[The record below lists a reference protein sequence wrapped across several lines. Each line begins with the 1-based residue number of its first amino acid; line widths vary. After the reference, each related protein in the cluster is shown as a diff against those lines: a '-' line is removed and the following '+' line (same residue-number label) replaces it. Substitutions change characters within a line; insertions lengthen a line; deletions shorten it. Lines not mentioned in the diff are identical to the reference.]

1 MKAFS
6 WRVYFVT
13 AVVAVISLWATSQFS
28 QNEWAE
34 ILTATPIPIALIAAL
49 YQIFRDNAA
58 FERELIKQKFEAL
71 HIERA
76 GVIKELYRRLIDAE
90 AVAKGLLNYKDVN
103 PNSIPE
109 ISQMSVKRIEEFRET
124 EKFIKQNQIYFN
136 EEICELLDKIID
148 HLLTALRKFHISHGD
163 GVSAENRNTYL
174 KEADEIMRK
183 ELPKVRAELK
193 KEFRSILGV

>member
-6 WRVYFVT
+6 WRVYLVT
-13 AVVAVISLWATSQFS
+13 AVVAVISFLATRQFS

-34 ILTATPIPIALIAAL
+34 ILIATPIPIALIATL

-76 GVIKELYRRLIDAE
+76 GIIKELYYRLIDAE
-90 AVAKGLLNYKDVN
+90 AVAKDLLNYKYVKPD
-103 PNSIPE
+103 SIPE
-109 ISQMSVKRIEEFRET
+109 ISQMTVKKIEEIRET
-124 EKFIKQNQIYFN
+124 KKFIKQNQIYFN

-148 HLLTALRKFHISHGD
+148 HLLAALINFQSSHGD
-163 GVSAENRNTYL
+163 GVSAESRNTFL
-174 KEADEIMRK
+174 NEAHEILQK
-183 ELPKVRAELK
+183 ELPKVRTELK